1 MEEQDLVF
9 YKNKD
14 GNIMSGG
21 YLIKSMNNS
30 LTQMVNS
37 NEKHKDTTDN
47 QTGGGLPEILHNL
60 AVPAGLLYLQ
70 QTFNID
76 NNLYENENNNSN
88 TKLSNTETYKKSNK
102 VVEPSLY
109 EKLVHMVSNNKK
121 NRKNKTRKN
130 NNRKKQSKTKK
141 TK

>member
-21 YLIKSMNNS
+21 YLIKSMNNN

-37 NEKHKDTTDN
+37 NEKHKDITDN
-47 QTGGGLPEILHNL
+47 QRGGGLPDILHNL

-70 QTFNID
+70 QTFNTD
-76 NNLYENENNNSN
+76 NNVYENNNSN
-88 TKLSNTETYKKSNK
+88 TKSTKNETYKKSNK

-109 EKLVHMVSNNKK
+109 EKLVNMVSNNNKK

-141 TK
+141 RK

>member
-21 YLIKSMNNS
+21 YLIKSMNNN

-47 QTGGGLPEILHNL
+47 QRGGGLNEILQNL

-76 NNLYENENNNSN
+76 NNLYENENDNSN
-88 TKLSNTETYKKSNK
+88 TKLTNTETYKKSNK

-130 NNRKKQSKTKK
+130 NNRKKQNKTKK
-141 TK
+141 T